1 MINGAAP
8 LEQCV
13 PAAVS
18 AAFPDGFA
26 SAAPAAAEGAAGA
39 EEGGGGERKDAWEKQ
54 LLEHCLF
61 RVLGACPAR
70 SRHRGLCKSG

>member
-1 MINGAAP
+1 MINGAEP

-26 SAAPAAAEGAAGA
+26 AAAAPAAAEGAAGA
-39 EEGGGGERKDAWEKQ
+39 DEGGGGERKDAWEKQ

-61 RVLGACPAR
+61 RVLGAWPPR
-70 SRHRGLCKSG
+70 SRL